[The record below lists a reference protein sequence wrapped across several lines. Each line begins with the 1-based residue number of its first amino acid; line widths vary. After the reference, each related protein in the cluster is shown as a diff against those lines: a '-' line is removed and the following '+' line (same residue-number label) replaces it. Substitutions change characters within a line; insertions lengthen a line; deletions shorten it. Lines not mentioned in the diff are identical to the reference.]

1 VKWNSVKSQQA
12 SYQPLASAAK
22 TVAEPINRNV
32 ATAANLRK
40 TDSSTSLQ
48 RMQIRHQIFDLL
60 VVHDLAKPLHLGAS
74 ILSDFRYAVV
84 VGRKSAH

>member
-1 VKWNSVKSQQA
+1 MKWNSVKSQQA

-22 TVAEPINRNV
+22 TDAEPINRNV
-32 ATAANLRK
+32 ATTANLRK

-60 VVHDLAKPLHLGAS
+60 VVHDLAEALHFGAS
-74 ILSDFRYAVV
+74 ILDDFRYTVV